1 MKTFYEFIRRESS
14 EFRLPLLLMAVFAG
28 IVNGLAVSVAIKS
41 VAMLR
46 PGDLPFEQ
54 MVKFAACIA
63 AFWISKEHVL
73 NRTTR
78 IIEGIVENA
87 RMRILRKIRNTDLL
101 VFESMDSGRVYST
114 LSTDAMTISVS
125 AGAVINASS
134 SIVMLGFIVVF
145 IGVNSIHAL
154 LITAGMILLTVL
166 YYLHKSRDV
175 ASELREASIREN
187 VFFDNLHGVLSGF
200 KEFKLN
206 RKKANDFYEKE
217 LADVVSE
224 TAQLRT
230 RAGMAMNHSVL
241 IGQTF
246 LFFTVA
252 GLLFILPNIKPE
264 DISIIGMLVPIV
276 LFSAGP
282 IGDIV
287 VAIPALAKAEA
298 SIRNIQD
305 LEDLIESGR
314 SSVEQMAEEV
324 GDEEPVAFESLE
336 LRQVSFQYPKNGTRP
351 FTIQPFDLSLN
362 KGEIVFLIGGNGSG
376 KSTVLKLLTALY
388 PPASGSLFLN
398 GREVQEDGFGRYR
411 DLFATIFT
419 DFFLFRRLLGATGME
434 RDRVMRLM
442 EEFELKGKT
451 DIVDGCITNTR
462 LSTGQ
467 RKRLAL
473 IVAMLDDKPVYVFD
487 EWAADQDPVF
497 RKYFYHVILPE
508 LRNRGKT
515 VLAVTHDDHFFHIA
529 DRVFQMEYGTL
540 LPYDVKAHHPI
551 STAR

>member
-1 MKTFYEFIRRESS
+1 
-14 EFRLPLLLMAVFAG
+14 
-28 IVNGLAVSVAIKS
+28 
-41 VAMLR
+41 
-46 PGDLPFEQ
+46 
-54 MVKFAACIA
+54 
-63 AFWISKEHVL
+63 
-73 NRTTR
+73 
-78 IIEGIVENA
+78 
-87 RMRILRKIRNTDLL
+87 
-101 VFESMDSGRVYST
+101 
-114 LSTDAMTISVS
+114 
-125 AGAVINASS
+125 
-134 SIVMLGFIVVF
+134 
-145 IGVNSIHAL
+145 
-154 LITAGMILLTVL
+154 
-166 YYLHKSRDV
+166 
-175 ASELREASIREN
+175 
-187 VFFDNLHGVLSGF
+187 
-200 KEFKLN
+200 
-206 RKKANDFYEKE
+206 
-217 LADVVSE
+217 
-224 TAQLRT
+224 
-230 RAGMAMNHSVL
+230 
-241 IGQTF
+241 
-246 LFFTVA
+246 
-252 GLLFILPNIKPE
+252 
-264 DISIIGMLVPIV
+264 
-276 LFSAGP
+276 
-282 IGDIV
+282 
-287 VAIPALAKAEA
+287 
-298 SIRNIQD
+298 
-305 LEDLIESGR
+305 
-314 SSVEQMAEEV
+314 MAEEV

-473 IVAMLDDKPVYVFD
+473 IVAMLEDKPVYVFD

>member
-1 MKTFYEFIRRESS
+1 
-14 EFRLPLLLMAVFAG
+14 
-28 IVNGLAVSVAIKS
+28 
-41 VAMLR
+41 
-46 PGDLPFEQ
+46 
-54 MVKFAACIA
+54 
-63 AFWISKEHVL
+63 
-73 NRTTR
+73 
-78 IIEGIVENA
+78 
-87 RMRILRKIRNTDLL
+87 MRILRKIRNTDLL

-473 IVAMLDDKPVYVFD
+473 IVAMLEDKPVYVFD

>member
-14 EFRLPLLLMAVFAG
+14 EFRLPLLLMAIFAG

-41 VAMLR
+41 ISMLR
-46 PGDLPFEQ
+46 PGVLPFEQ

-78 IIEGIVENA
+78 IVEGIVQNV

-101 VFESMDSGRVYST
+101 VFESMDSGRVYTT
-114 LSTDAMTISVS
+114 LSTDAMAISVS

-134 SIVMLGFIVVF
+134 SVVMLAFIVVF

-154 LITAGMILLTVL
+154 FITAGMIMLTVL

-175 ASELREASIREN
+175 ASQLREASIREN
-187 VFFDNLHGVLSGF
+187 VFFDNLHGVLTGF

-206 RKKANDFYEKE
+206 RKKADDFYEKE

-224 TAQLRT
+224 TSQLRT

-241 IGQTF
+241 IGQSF

-252 GLLFILPNIKPE
+252 GLLFILPNIKPD

-282 IGDIV
+282 IGDVV
-287 VAIPALAKAEA
+287 VAIPDLAKAEA

-305 LEDLIESGR
+305 LEALIESG
-314 SSVEQMAEEV
+314 SSPVEQKVEEV
-324 GDEEPVAFESLE
+324 VDAEVVDFDSLE
-336 LRQVSFQYPKNGTRP
+336 LKQVSFQYPTTGTRP
-351 FTIQPFDLSLN
+351 FTVQPFDFTLR

-388 PPASGSLFLN
+388 PPVTGSLFLN
-398 GREVQEDGFGRYR
+398 GEEIREEGLARFRN
-411 DLFATIFT
+411 LFTTIFT
-419 DFFLFRRLLGATGME
+419 DFFLFRRLLGAKRME
-434 RDRVMRLM
+434 RDRILRLM
-442 EEFELKGKT
+442 DEFELKGKT

-473 IVAMLDDKPVYVFD
+473 IVAMLEDKPVYVFD

-497 RKYFYHVILPE
+497 RKYFYHVILQD
-508 LRNRGKT
+508 LKNRGKA
-515 VLAVTHDDHFFHIA
+515 VLAVTHDDHFFGVA